1 MAWSYRSDRADE
13 VYATSS
19 GPAAAQTEQLPRP
32 PTDGEDTDNV
42 LNPPDEGKKVEGVKP
57 KDPEAGPPPKPSLE
71 GIPQEVI
78 QKEKLGPAPPPSAE
92 EQQKA
97 IDEARGAGEKEEKK
111 TEAKPQ
117 NASKK

>member
-1 MAWSYRSDRADE
+1 MAWSYRADRADE
-13 VYATSS
+13 VYATTS
-19 GPAAAQTEQLPRP
+19 GPAAATTEQLPRP
-32 PTDGEDTDNV
+32 PMDGEDTDNV
-42 LNPPDEGKKVEGVKP
+42 LNPAEAPEGEKVKKV
-57 KDPEAGPPPKPSLE
+57 DPEAAPPPPPSTT
-71 GIPQEVI
+71 GMSQEEI